1 VQFASIGSGSK
12 GNGTLIRDQ
21 QTLLL
26 MDCGFTLKETEKR
39 LQRLGVDPSELSAIL
54 VTHEHTD
61 HAKGIG
67 PLSRRYQVP
76 VYATHGTQQAS
87 RFGELK
93 QFQPICMQTPFA
105 VGSIRIQPVA
115 VPHDAREACQFVF
128 ENDSGARLGVLTDC
142 GSLTVH
148 MHQHYQGCHAL
159 LLECNHDPD
168 MLAQGPYPPSLK
180 QRVGG
185 AFGHLSN
192 QQAAQFL
199 TNVMCDQLQHLYITH
214 ISEKNNRSELAIDAL
229 ASTNPPVQ
237 EIVVI
242 DQELGL
248 EWQQIE
254 F

>member
-1 VQFASIGSGSK
+1 MQFASIGSGSK
-12 GNGTLIRDQ
+12 GNGTLVRDQ

-39 LQRLGVDPSELSAIL
+39 LQRLQIEPTELDAIL

-67 PLSRRYQVP
+67 PLARRYQIP
-76 VYATHGTQQAS
+76 VYATYGTYRAS
-87 RFGELK
+87 RFGELE
-93 QFQPICMQTPFA
+93 QYMPICMQTPFQI
-105 VGSIRIQPVA
+105 GSITIQPVA

-128 ENDSGARLGVLTDC
+128 QSERGARLGVLTDC
-142 GSLTVH
+142 GSLTAH
-148 MHQHYQGCHAL
+148 MQQHYHSCHAL

-168 MLAQGPYPPSLK
+168 MLAGGPYPPSLK
-180 QRVGG
+180 RRVGG
-185 AFGHLSN
+185 SFGHLSN

-199 TNVMCDQLQHLYITH
+199 TNVMCEKLQHLYITH
-214 ISEKNNRSELAIDAL
+214 ISDKNNRPELAIQAL
-229 ASTNPPVQ
+229 AAVQPPVNDIQ
-237 EIVVI
+237 VI